1 MGTLADAVLG
11 VKSPLLADEAI
22 PVQTNPVIH
31 NDVSE
36 IGKGWTR
43 GVGGVTSGLQA
54 AVGQVVQ
61 PFHPELGNRII
72 TDATQQAHADQAA
85 FPASVPTW
93 SKVQG
98 LQDAAEYVGG
108 KFGEFLPVLPLAYA
122 GGLAGRAI
130 GGTPLAAQ
138 VGGAASFAP
147 QMIGHEAM
155 QLHADPAA
163 ARLTPMEKLGYSVPT
178 AVLGAAAGAAVP
190 AAMGGSL
197 LAPQARSLTNA
208 LVTRPALNVAGGGAG
223 MAAMDVTS
231 QAGQKLYNP
240 DKNINWEQ
248 TKEAAIAGAAGM
260 APLAAA
266 HAVPEVITST
276 GARAVDAGIK
286 KAKELDLPKTYEEA
300 KAKLDEVLTARDEL
314 AAAPKEGE
322 FNTQKAVADLTVE
335 ANKIAAHIKEAT
347 KTAGEA
353 IGEGVEAFVGVLKK
367 KAGVAENTHELS
379 RWMLDNYS
387 KGNDRAIGGETY
399 QKSVAHML
407 SVWSKGKDLGRLKP
421 IIDKVNSGVTLSK
434 MEAVQLWAAA
444 AHASNKE
451 IPYEQVLRDIDE
463 LNSLQESTGESR
475 PDLTNAKFSKHDPY
489 HAEVANALMS
499 LRGNRPEV
507 NENIL
512 KFIQSGNMKRGAT
525 WLARRAMQG
534 SGLKEGSEQYN
545 AYHDAVL
552 EALKSM
558 QKGKQYD
565 EGPSSLFEMGV
576 RMIVDHA
583 MKDKQGDERVASAA
597 TGAITDLLHNFATGK
612 ANYGS
617 GGKRLVEFLRRQFG
631 EAGED
636 MADQLRSLVEQEY
649 KNTEIS
655 DRMMQDNTALGAVA
669 REMEPLLG
677 SAGKGVGTSKLAMEL
692 VSSMRDAQE
701 ADLRYNPKKG
711 EQLYIKAREKQEQ
724 ADNLR
729 AKNPE
734 RAAELDAEAQRILE
748 ERNNQPLSDT
758 YHMDMLRKNLVKRG
772 VIKSHDSFEPLH
784 ALVQRFYRTEYA
796 KTDIEKAQR
805 GEGGSKPVTEDE
817 NNPTLHQLEAE
828 KRVTEEGEMSDDA
841 REATAKTAKEEGT
854 DSTSSPYSY
863 YGSTS
868 FNARGE
874 LRTTTDSDGKLV
886 ASPAAREIGA
896 PLSRYPS
903 KLFADKNGVENSEI
917 NSYYDRIQG
926 GDGAGPRIGR
936 IRQIPVKE
944 WAAEI
949 ADMQGGGE
957 RMRLQLLEEAMDAL
971 LKHDAELLKRA
982 TGDDKKAIEA
992 RQKAAEE
999 GAEHFW
1005 NHPYTQHHRY
1015 LRVEQRSTE
1024 NFEFSPE
1031 NLAYNGPRHPS
1042 YNTLKLETPE
1052 QYAERMNRRDDGAF
1066 GTDQKPYTDS
1076 LIDVRVKDGER
1087 EEIIKTDMAELV
1099 AQAMREHQRGDVS
1112 GVEGDRAKQIMN
1124 AVVEIL
1130 SAITTMPETL
1140 EIGGSIKPSNK
1151 VGKGSKLS
1159 GEMSVYIN
1167 PDLVVYREV
1176 QHARD
1181 ANRAIQREYPEGRR
1195 EIDARAVA
1203 NANKMKGYIAPVKG
1217 ESVTK
1222 DSAVVVSV
1230 DRKPDGKFYTV
1241 RDLTGIMGK
1250 DAKGFLEKH
1259 GLVMKDGKYEAIFEP
1274 PKDVNAFLRP
1284 SIGGAKEQGVVRG
1297 VVTTPEGRVM
1307 AMDMRA
1313 LLVEAMNSHGLDGN
1327 KELHAGDI
1335 PDAFAAKMIDSAL
1348 RVLEAQGYKV
1358 DHERLVD
1365 AVVKRNIHGE
1375 TEWDV
1380 TWGKLKE
1387 RLKDKT
1393 STDIAEAREIDRN
1406 QRLTNAYETLKE
1418 IEAAMKAEQ
1427 EYENQ
1432 FSGQPQSAQAKE
1444 RKLKLDEASTR
1455 ASKAEIQ
1462 DTYARHGFSELRVVE
1477 REDGSHYLA
1486 VNREKQRSFGEND
1499 AGLRSDIEVAR
1510 LNEVL
1515 KEAGG
1520 KDAALFDR
1528 STNVFSEDAASRA
1541 AEASHFSDK
1550 RVGEKEAVNPA
1561 LREKLLG
1568 ESERKLALVR
1578 AAQERIMSELSGKEF
1593 DKEGM
1598 PVFEEKPSVPGKP
1611 VDATMPPVDGAPV
1624 TKTLKRPEPAAPDF
1638 EALKAKARI
1647 EPLKAEKPVATER
1660 AEPEKMKLELETP
1673 VLDWLKSN
1681 IDGAKARARDAAK
1694 LPDDMGM
1701 IAKEIGAKD
1710 GLYSIA
1716 DANKVLNALTDAQKV
1731 KLGEQLFFESGAAR
1745 NQMVNLLKQRGV
1757 KFSEFEGVGGLDHA
1771 KAAAELKRLIGEN
1784 AVELGFTTGDSVGR
1798 YEPRIADEKGFTASA
1813 AKIMLDSAR
1822 ADTGTLHHETWHHIE
1837 EMYKAVGKEG
1847 ERIIGIVHD
1856 AMKTPLMEQW
1866 LKAEL
1871 GKSGKALEQLS
1882 DMSERAAFA
1891 FQMFMK
1897 NGGKM
1902 PLVSEVKSIWRR
1914 LADWIMEKLHIQS
1927 DTQKTENLF
1936 KYVAGEE
1943 LAQNRHNTDAMLR
1956 GMKETAPDRFIH
1968 SLDKAMKPV
1977 KEVANILLTSGE
1989 ERVREFK
1996 NPHYDELIDQI
2007 AGKSGKGGY
2016 QLSVHQEW
2024 SRWGNKFAE
2033 KMADTPVEQRSLNQV
2048 SKEIGEFSE
2057 YMINGIME
2065 GLNTDRKHATKLAAR
2080 IEKNVD
2086 GYNKWA
2092 ADERFPELVK
2102 DLATYGGLPKGL
2114 EPKYVAT
2121 QIADTGHYF
2130 NMDFTLFDG
2139 HPEIKNKWLS
2149 KDAWDKV
2156 VAMVSEGTAY
2166 TERTRHFGAI
2176 TKEAPYGERF
2186 AAKLAEGDKVAS
2198 PEAREAMREYIKGW
2212 EHDYESN
2219 MSPELKKAIG
2229 VIQLFEN
2236 VRLLPLAVFSQAL
2249 EPMQL
2254 AFRKNSFDGVLD
2266 TTFRGIKNLP
2276 RAFDTAEKYY
2286 TPDHWENLAM
2296 QIGTAQHRILH
2307 GAVSHMVNGMKMR
2320 GRVGWLNDKF
2330 FQYNF
2335 MNTWNNSMHIEA
2347 TKHAVEFLREHSKG
2361 ISEKHSERFLR
2372 ELNLTKEDVLKTIV
2386 GDSID
2391 LTKDTNHKVEKAI
2404 VQFVN
2409 EAMAHPD
2416 AGSNPF
2422 WMNDPRFALVA
2433 QMKRFTFAHAKFV
2446 LDRGA
2451 KEFEQGNTWV
2461 LAPAALAIPWMLASD
2476 SIRDTLVGKDMSYRN
2491 NWGVSDYLMH
2501 GFERAGHAGKNQ
2513 LGVDIWRDV
2522 QMGGTG
2528 LGAALGP
2535 AAENF
2540 GSLMRGANHGDLID
2554 GLIGGTPSDRL
2565 LQ

>member
-11 VKSPLLADEAI
+11 VRSPLLADEAI
-22 PVQTNPVIH
+22 PVQTNPTIH

-72 TDATQQAHADQAA
+72 TDASQQAHADQAA

-130 GGTPLAAQ
+130 GSTPLAAQ

-163 ARLTPMEKLGYSVPT
+163 AQLTPMEKLGYATGVGT
-178 AVLGAAAGAAVP
+178 LGAAAGAAVP

-208 LVTRPALNVAGGGAG
+208 LVTRPAMNVAGGGAG

-240 DKNINWEQ
+240 DKNIDWEQ

-260 APLAAA
+260 VPLAAA

-276 GARAVDAGIK
+276 GARGVKA
-286 KAKELDLPKTYEEA
+286 AKELDLPKTYEEA
-300 KAKLDEVLTARDEL
+300 KAKLDEVLAARDEI

-347 KTAGEA
+347 KTAGEVIHEA
-353 IGEGVEAFVGVLKK
+353 VKAGEGVLRE

-379 RWMLDNYS
+379 RWMLGQFKDGKTRS
-387 KGNDRAIGGETY
+387 IGNAKE
-399 QKSVAHML
+399 QAAAAHFL
-407 SVWSKGKDLGRLKP
+407 SMWSKGEDLGRLKP
-421 IIDKVNSGVTLSK
+421 IIDKVNSGAKLSD

-451 IPYEQVLRDIDE
+451 IPYERVLRDIDE
-463 LNSLQESTGESR
+463 LNALQEGSGVSR

-507 NENIL
+507 NESIL

-552 EALKSM
+552 EALKPM

-612 ANYGS
+612 ANYGA

-711 EQLYIKAREKQEQ
+711 EQLYVKAREKQEQ
-724 ADNLR
+724 ADGLR

-734 RAAELDAEAQRILE
+734 RAAELDAEAQRLLE

-817 NNPTLHQLEAE
+817 NNPTLRQLDAERTYNEA
-828 KRVTEEGEMSDDA
+828 MSDDA
-841 REATAKTAKEEGT
+841 REAAAKTAKEEGT
-854 DSTSSPYSY
+854 DSTSSPYTY

-874 LRTTTDSDGKLV
+874 LRTTTDAEGKLV

-944 WAAEI
+944 WAAEV

-957 RMRLQLLEEAMDAL
+957 RMRMQLLEEAMDAL

-982 TGDDKKAIEA
+982 TGTDREAILARKEA
-992 RQKAAEE
+992 AAKE

-1042 YNTLKLETPE
+1042 YNTLKLETPKL
-1052 QYAERMNRRDDGAF
+1052 YAERMNRRDDGAF
-1066 GTDQKPYTDS
+1066 GTNQKPYTDS
-1076 LIDVRVKDGER
+1076 LIDVTVQDGKR
-1087 EEIIKTDMAELV
+1087 KEIIKTDMAELV

-1124 AVVEIL
+1124 AVAEIL

-1140 EIGGSIKPSNK
+1140 SVGGFIKTANK
-1151 VGKGSKLS
+1151 KQNT
-1159 GEMSVYIN
+1159 YID

-1181 ANRAIQREYPEGRR
+1181 PNRTTA
-1195 EIDARAVA
+1195 
-1203 NANKMKGYIAPVKG
+1203 
-1217 ESVTK
+1217 
-1222 DSAVVVSV
+1222 

-1241 RDLTGIMGK
+1241 RDLTGIMGV

-1284 SIGGAKEQGVVRG
+1284 SIGGANEQGVVRG
-1297 VVTTPEGRVM
+1297 AVTTPEGRVM
-1307 AMDMRA
+1307 AINMRA

-1393 STDIAEAREIDRN
+1393 STDIAEAREIDRY

-1499 AGLRSDIEVAR
+1499 AELRSDIEVAR

-1550 RVGEKEAVNPA
+1550 RVGEKEAVDPA
-1561 LREKLLG
+1561 LRAKLVS
-1568 ESERKLALVR
+1568 ESERKLALIR
-1578 AAQERIMSELSGKEF
+1578 ASQERIMAELSGKPF

-1598 PVFEEKPSVPGKP
+1598 PIFEERANVPGKP
-1611 VDATMPPVDGAPV
+1611 VDATMPPADGTPV
-1624 TKTLKRPEPAAPDF
+1624 TKALKRPEPVTPDF

-1673 VLDWLKSN
+1673 VLDWLKAN
-1681 IDGAKARARDAAK
+1681 IDSAKARARDAAK
-1694 LPDDMGM
+1694 LPDDMGAV
-1701 IAKEIGAKD
+1701 AKEIGAKD

-1716 DANKVLNALTDAQKV
+1716 DANKVLNALTDAQKAQ
-1731 KLGEQLFFESGAAR
+1731 LGEKLFFESGPAR

-1943 LAQNRHNTDAMLR
+1943 LAQNHHNPDAMLR

-2033 KMADTPVEQRSLNQV
+2033 KMADTPVEKRSLDQV

-2065 GLNTDRKHATKLAAR
+2065 GLNTDRKHAVKIASR

-2114 EPKYVAT
+2114 DPKHVAT

-2198 PEAREAMREYIKGW
+2198 PEAKEAMREYIKGW
-2212 EHDYESN
+2212 EHDYENN

-2229 VIQLFEN
+2229 AIQLFEN

-2501 GFERAGHAGKNQ
+2501 GFERAGHAGKSQ
-2513 LGVDIWRDV
+2513 LGMDIWRDV